1 MLTAAIS
8 VCPAERVGDERVDA
22 VAAAA
27 AAPAEVPSPV
37 GDAANNEVALH
48 DRQDV
53 RRGATRRRGVAAAA
67 GRVTAAGS
75 RRRRGAGRRRGGLA
89 VAGPAAGAAPR
100 RLRLRQMSQSDAG
113 RRCRRYCVGGV
124 RQHRTAVLLIASC
137 SHLPPYTPPPRKP
150 LSSAGGGYK
159 FPVSSKSVKWFRS
172 GRVEVCPL
180 HLAYTTASTALY
192 RYKSRSISRGERFLS
207 RERRHVLERRGTA

>member
-37 GDAANNEVALH
+37 GDTANNEVALH

-137 SHLPPYTPPPRKP
+137 SHLPPYTPPPVNHCPPRAVVISFRFHQNR
-150 LSSAGGGYK
+150 LSGLGAVGSK
-159 FPVSSKSVKWFRS
+159 FAHCIWLTQQLVLP
-172 GRVEVCPL
+172 
-180 HLAYTTASTALY
+180 YT
-192 RYKSRSISRGERFLS
+192 
-207 RERRHVLERRGTA
+207 GTNRDR